1 LDTLAKKIRKQDQRR
16 KRIREEIQKIEQE
29 QQRVNASF
37 SPMAG
42 YILMGIACLS
52 ALAFDFF
59 ITTTTIGWLGEMIS
73 PDPSWHV
80 YVIMLLAFVIMLV
93 DATIATLASGR
104 TAIAAVQ
111 ARLHQKVWKSV
122 LWGLAVLKIVVY
134 IAYVYFN
141 ESSRQ
146 VAPSANFYAL
156 TVLEILLRSALLG
169 MIYYVLDHG
178 GAGLLFLLQ
187 ESKVLIKRLMIGPQ
201 HHADNKLIG
210 LCMEFLS
217 ESHHMQ
223 LVDGICENESY
234 KDICALSKEVL
245 INSEKTADNLSSEP
259 NQQQQTLRGNS
270 HAPSLESLVV
280 PSFRLP
286 SVRRAIKRIVRVQ
299 QEKMY
304 SLNAQQKIQ
313 TVQQE
318 LSDYFPSTSQYAL
331 YAIIV
336 GCALVLD
343 YVMSHKLFEWL
354 SDIAQISPAWFTFIV
369 VLLDAAVAGVA
380 SGEFIRDKIERYD
393 IVERWK
399 KALWGIALIKIV
411 QLVINYLPERVY
423 TVLNVLEIQGIWR
436 MYRSIDSPETMSA
449 AQIIESAVQ
458 IGLIVLVYVVLRR
471 AGGGVVWLVS
481 SMRKWLLSL
490 MYPSPA
496 RFDGKLQ
503 QHCADLR
510 ALLRRV
516 GNNHVN
522 EYEVICRVYGFQCK
536 HQYEQQVVGA

>member
-1 LDTLAKKIRKQDQRR
+1 
-16 KRIREEIQKIEQE
+16 
-29 QQRVNASF
+29 
-37 SPMAG
+37 
-42 YILMGIACLS
+42 
-52 ALAFDFF
+52 
-59 ITTTTIGWLGEMIS
+59 
-73 PDPSWHV
+73 
-80 YVIMLLAFVIMLV
+80 
-93 DATIATLASGR
+93 
-104 TAIAAVQ
+104 
-111 ARLHQKVWKSV
+111 
-122 LWGLAVLKIVVY
+122 
-134 IAYVYFN
+134 
-141 ESSRQ
+141 
-146 VAPSANFYAL
+146 
-156 TVLEILLRSALLG
+156 
-169 MIYYVLDHG
+169 
-178 GAGLLFLLQ
+178 
-187 ESKVLIKRLMIGPQ
+187 MIGPQ

-245 INSEKTADNLSSEP
+245 INPEKTADNVSSEP

-286 SVRRAIKRIVRVQ
+286 SVRRAIKRIVRIQ

-304 SLNAQQKIQ
+304 SLNAQRKIQ

-336 GCALVLD
+336 GSALLLD
-343 YVMSHKLFEWL
+343 YLLSRDLLGWL
-354 SDIAQISPAWFTFIV
+354 SNVANIPPERFAFFVVFV

-380 SGEFIRDKIERYD
+380 SGKFIHDKIERYD

-399 KALWGIALIKIV
+399 KALWGIAWIKIIQFAAV
-411 QLVINYLPERVY
+411 NFLQSRLDVMQDMSRKFSYVLPLEETLV
-423 TVLNVLEIQGIWR
+423 
-436 MYRSIDSPETMSA
+436 
-449 AQIIESAVQ
+449 AQIIEVAVQ
-458 IGLIVLVYVVLRR
+458 IGLIVLIYVVLQR

-490 MYPSPA
+490 MYSSPA

-503 QHCADLR
+503 QQETIMSTNTR
-510 ALLRRV
+510 
-516 GNNHVN
+516 
-522 EYEVICRVYGFQCK
+522 
-536 HQYEQQVVGA
+536 